1 LGALPVVLGENFV
14 RRFKF
19 FAFVKSIVASLTFY
33 TLRHR
38 AHFEQREIIVV
49 TYLLIAKM
57 QKLGSEQSI
66 GLGAF
71 FFREN
76 RFQRVFGTKRNI
88 AIAM

>member
-1 LGALPVVLGENFV
+1 LPVVLGEDFV
-14 RRFKF
+14 WRFKF

-66 GLGAF
+66 GLGAVF
-71 FFREN
+71 FP
-76 RFQRVFGTKRNI
+76 
-88 AIAM
+88 

>member
-1 LGALPVVLGENFV
+1 MGALPVVLGEYFV
-14 RRFKF
+14 WRFEF
-19 FAFVKSIVASLTFY
+19 FAFVKNIVASLTFY

-66 GLGAF
+66 GLGAVF
-71 FFREN
+71 FP
-76 RFQRVFGTKRNI
+76 
-88 AIAM
+88 

>member
-1 LGALPVVLGENFV
+1 MPVVLGEDFV
-14 RRFKF
+14 WRFEF
-19 FAFVKSIVASLTFY
+19 FTFVKNIVTSLTCY

-66 GLGAF
+66 GLGAVF
-71 FFREN
+71 FP
-76 RFQRVFGTKRNI
+76 
-88 AIAM
+88 

>member
-1 LGALPVVLGENFV
+1 MPVVLGEDFV
-14 RRFKF
+14 WRFEF
-19 FAFVKSIVASLTFY
+19 FTFVKNIVASLTCY

-66 GLGAF
+66 GLGAVF
-71 FFREN
+71 FSVKTAFKE
-76 RFQRVFGTKRNI
+76 FSEQKGI
-88 AIAM
+88 LS